1 MICRIWFL
9 FCQPFEYLNRKPLK
23 KSILLLL
30 PGILFLAS
38 CSKDELVIDPVV
50 DMPAQNI
57 PVPCIAQTVNPA
69 GRAYDTD
76 SILNVNCMES
86 HCGLIPLNAKN
97 YWVYED
103 SVFSYGTFLRVEYD
117 TLRYR
122 GIRRSLYDGLV
133 WWESSADLGIPQ
145 MLYANDS
152 SLFALKQRAYT
163 PDYVDAKKDYSLF
176 PGDSIRYLA
185 SFDDIAAQGRSVRM
199 KSSYTVPAGEFDGYI
214 YFEKNARNYRKDR
227 VYFKPGVGV
236 LKYIIEEAQMG
247 TFQIK
252 LQHIKTLVS
261 FHIE

>member
-1 MICRIWFL
+1 MIYRIWFL

-30 PGILFLAS
+30 SGTLFLAS
-38 CSKDELVIDPVV
+38 CSKDEFVIDPIV
-50 DMPAQNI
+50 DMPVQNM

-76 SILNVNCMES
+76 SILNVNCTES

-103 SVFSYGTFLRVEYD
+103 SVFNYGTFLRVEYD

-133 WWESSADLGIPQ
+133 WWESTADLGIPQ

-152 SLFALKQRAYT
+152 ALFALKQRAYT

-185 SFDDIAAQGRSVRM
+185 SFDDIAAQGRSIRM
-199 KSSYTVPAGEFDGYI
+199 KSTYAVPAGEFDGYF

-227 VYFKPGVGV
+227 IYFKPGIGV

-252 LQHIKTLVS
+252 LQHIKTLVNY
-261 FHIE
+261 HIE